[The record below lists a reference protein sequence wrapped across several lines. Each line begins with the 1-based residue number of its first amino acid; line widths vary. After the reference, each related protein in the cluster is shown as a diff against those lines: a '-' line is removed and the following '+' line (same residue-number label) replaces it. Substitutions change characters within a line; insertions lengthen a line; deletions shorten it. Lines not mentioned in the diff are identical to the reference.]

1 MKFKFLLITLVFL
14 SINAF
19 SQSKNNISLVYG
31 IANDDGDNHGVIGD
45 YGYNTKRGMMYGFSY
60 TRSLSKSFSIET
72 GLLYSVNN
80 IELTTIGPAGGIYDQ
95 KLDMLS
101 IPVYA
106 KLTFLKYVFAQW
118 GVTLDHETNYSA
130 NSIIDD
136 QSGVGI
142 VLGIGG
148 KYNFGPVSVFANPF
162 FCRHALSVQNN
173 LVETGIKFGL
183 GYNF

>member
-1 MKFKFLLITLVFL
+1 MKFKLLLIALLFL
-14 SINAF
+14 SIDCF

-31 IANDDGDNHGVIGD
+31 IANDVGDNHGVIGD
-45 YGYNTKRGMMYGFSY
+45 YGYNTKSGMMYGFSY
-60 TRSLSKSFSIET
+60 TRNLTKSFSLET

-80 IELTTIGPAGGIYDQ
+80 IELTTVGPRGGTYDQ

-101 IPVYA
+101 VPVYA

-118 GVTLDHETNYSA
+118 GFTLDHETNYSA
-130 NSIIDD
+130 SSIIDD
-136 QSGVGI
+136 QSGIGI
-142 VLGIGG
+142 VIGIGG

-162 FCRHALSVQNN
+162 FCRHALGAQNN
-173 LVETGIKFGL
+173 LVETGIKFGI

>member
-1 MKFKFLLITLVFL
+1 MKFKFLLIAFL
-14 SINAF
+14 FVSIKTF

-31 IANDDGDNHGVIGD
+31 IANVYGDNYGAIGD
-45 YGYNTKRGMMYGFSY
+45 YGYNTKSGTMYGFSY
-60 TRSLSKSFSIET
+60 TRDLTRSFSLET

-80 IELTTIGPAGGIYDQ
+80 VELTTIGPHGGIYDQ
-95 KLDMLS
+95 KVDILS
-101 IPVYA
+101 VPIYA
-106 KLTFLKYVFAQW
+106 KLTFWKYVFAQW
-118 GVTLDHETNYSA
+118 GVTLDHQTNYSA

-142 VLGIGG
+142 VIGIGG

-162 FCRHALSVQNN
+162 FDRHAIGAHNS
-173 LVETGIKFGL
+173 LVDTGAKFGV